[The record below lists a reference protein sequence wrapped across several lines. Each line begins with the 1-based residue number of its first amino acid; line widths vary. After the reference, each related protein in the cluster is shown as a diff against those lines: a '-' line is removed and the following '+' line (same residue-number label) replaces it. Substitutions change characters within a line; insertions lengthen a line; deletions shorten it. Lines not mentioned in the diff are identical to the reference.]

1 MVLQYHNQRLQIINN
16 QSGSDMTA
24 QTMIRNAVLGDF
36 DAVID
41 LDFNGVTEDK
51 PTYWRGIFDRY
62 VTIGR
67 DGGFFLVAEISGEVI
82 GFIVGEV
89 RAWEFGSPPCGWVF
103 ALSVSPKAREMGI
116 GQLMLEEMCQCL
128 KKSGVTTVRTMV
140 DRESK
145 LTLSFFRSQ
154 GLRTGRYIELEK
166 LIDDI

>member
-1 MVLQYHNQRLQIINN
+1 MFMVPQYQIMDFRVGNVLLDI
-16 QSGSDMTA
+16 DMTD
-24 QTMIRNAVLGDF
+24 QVTIRNAKQTDF
-36 DAVID
+36 DAVSELD
-41 LDFNGVTEDK
+41 LDGIMEDK

-62 VTIGR
+62 VTTDK

-103 ALSVSPKAREMGI
+103 ALGVSPKAREKGV
-116 GQLMLEEMCQCL
+116 GQLMLKEMCHLL
-128 KKSGVTTVRTMV
+128 KKTGVTSVRTMV
-140 DRESK
+140 DRADK

-166 LIDDI
+166 QV